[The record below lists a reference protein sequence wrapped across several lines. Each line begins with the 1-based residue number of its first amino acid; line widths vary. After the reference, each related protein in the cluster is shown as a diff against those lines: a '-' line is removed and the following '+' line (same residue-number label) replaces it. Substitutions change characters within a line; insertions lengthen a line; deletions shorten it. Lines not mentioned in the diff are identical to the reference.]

1 MKSRN
6 TERTKAPIGS
16 GQRFKALVGQ
26 LSHMKDVHDPSAI
39 AAMAGRAKYGK
50 SRFQAM
56 AAAGRKRHMM
66 D

>member
-1 MKSRN
+1 MKARS

-26 LSHMKDVHDPSAI
+26 LSEKKGIENPSAV
-39 AAMAGRAKYGK
+39 AAMIARKKYGK

-56 AAAGRKRHMM
+56 AAAGRKRS
-66 D
+66 